1 MIIINLS
8 KNAFD
13 ARLKKAKLANE
24 DGIAGFVKKE
34 YFDEKL
40 INIDTLVTFNKTKH
54 TGSKWIKSRARQNKR
69 LQIFDSNLFIGQTYF
84 GNDGL

>member
-1 MIIINLS
+1 M
-8 KNAFD
+8 
-13 ARLKKAKLANE
+13 
-24 DGIAGFVKKE
+24 

-40 INIDTLVTFNKTKH
+40 ININKLVTFIKAKH

>member
-1 MIIINLS
+1 M
-8 KNAFD
+8 
-13 ARLKKAKLANE
+13 
-24 DGIAGFVKKE
+24 

-40 INIDTLVTFNKTKH
+40 ININKLVTFNKTKH